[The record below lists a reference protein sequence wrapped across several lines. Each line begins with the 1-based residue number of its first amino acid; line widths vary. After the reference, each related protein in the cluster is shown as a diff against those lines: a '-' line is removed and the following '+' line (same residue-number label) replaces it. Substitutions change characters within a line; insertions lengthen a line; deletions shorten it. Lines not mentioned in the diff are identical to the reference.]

1 MSAGTDDPE
10 QRFAESQDKRP
21 TSREPSTETANQ
33 LHQHMRQVARRRLG
47 GAVGS
52 AAAAG
57 RGRGRGRYGPRAGQ
71 GHVPLRR
78 AGVGG
83 LELDPMKAK
92 PIWIWLDM
100 VGA

>member
-1 MSAGTDDPE
+1 
-10 QRFAESQDKRP
+10 
-21 TSREPSTETANQ
+21 
-33 LHQHMRQVARRRLG
+33 MRQVARRRLG

-57 RGRGRGRYGPRAGQ
+57 RGRGRRRGRGRGRGRRGRYGPRAGQ